1 MPVALGGV
9 VRVAEDAQKLAVCRQ
24 TVQRLAFRRVLHVA
38 QHEFPISQTLVF
50 LNFLT
55 NILMYRNGTTFCS
68 SPKATC
74 SEYFTFYLFE
84 ENSSQKTKEI
94 AGKKRFLQLV
104 ILKILKKLDVVFSSC
119 NPKFGGAGESATPF
133 SAILS
138 QGFRMSVET
147 LQIVLNELHYLK
159 AF

>member
-55 NILMYRNGTTFCS
+55 NILTYRNGTMFCS

-74 SEYFTFYLFE
+74 SEYFIFYLFE
-84 ENSSQKTKEI
+84 ENS
-94 AGKKRFLQLV
+94 
-104 ILKILKKLDVVFSSC
+104 
-119 NPKFGGAGESATPF
+119 
-133 SAILS
+133 
-138 QGFRMSVET
+138 
-147 LQIVLNELHYLK
+147 
-159 AF
+159 

>member
-38 QHEFPISQTLVF
+38 QHEFPISQTLAF

-55 NILMYRNGTTFCS
+55 NILTYRNGTTFCS

-119 NPKFGGAGESATPF
+119 NPKFGGAGESAKPF
-133 SAILS
+133 SAILP

-147 LQIVLNELHYLK
+147 LQIVFNELHYLK